1 MVFAVVGCGSTTDRT
16 VPVESND
23 SATGGAE
30 LRQAWLAARMREAV
44 SQPEYQARMTER
56 GALLPSPAQELAARL
71 GGGRVELELAGEPV
85 RLELGAAELTCG
97 NRTTRLDEGELVL
110 RENRVELEHGAVTER
125 YLSGPAGIEQV
136 FEVGRAACGAEARE
150 LELAFEIGGVRAE
163 AGEGGA
169 RFVDERGRAVLS
181 YTDLFARDA
190 SGEALSARMEVSAH
204 RVLLRVDVAGAR
216 FPVEVDPLFWGGQK
230 KLTASDGAAT
240 DSFGNSVALSGDTAL
255 VGALGGDVGAFADQ
269 GSAYVFVR
277 SGATWTQ
284 QQKLVA
290 SDGAYSDQ
298 FGVSVALSGD
308 TALVGAPSDD
318 VGANANQ
325 GSAYVFVRNGATW
338 AEQQKL
344 TASDGIATDFFGNSV
359 ALSGDTALVGAPSD
373 QVGVN
378 ADQGSAYVFVRSGTI
393 WAEQQK
399 LTAGDGKSQDGFGV
413 SVALSGDTALF
424 GALGGDVGAFADQGS
439 AYVFVRSG
447 TIWAEQQKLT
457 ASDGAA
463 DDLFGIAV
471 TLSGDTALVGAHSDD
486 VGANANQGS
495 AYVFVRSGATWTQQQ
510 KLVASDG
517 AYVDQFGVS
526 VALSGD
532 TALVGAHSDDVGANA
547 NQGSAYVFT
556 GGSPCTG
563 PSDCPGGTCVD
574 GFCCDTPCADACD
587 VCAASLGATKNGICT
602 VLPAGATP
610 STCASPKACNGT
622 SNACSA
628 QCASDLDCAAGFY
641 CAANGSCQAQKAQ
654 AATCNDGAG
663 ADCKVAS
670 CRVCTGGA
678 GRCADGYC
686 CSAACDQPCDVC
698 SQALGA
704 PANGTCSL
712 APQGVSPTGC
722 PSPKACN
729 GTSATC
735 AAVCASDA
743 DCASTHYC
751 DGSGQCTFRKVKGA
765 ACNLAAGADCKAASC
780 RACQSDHCVDG
791 VCCDSTCGGQCQAC
805 AEAGSVGTC
814 KTVSGAP
821 RAPRPACVGTTG
833 EKCTGTCDGANPVAC
848 TYPATG
854 TPCKGASCT
863 GDVAQPPGICDGAG
877 LCSLP
882 TTKNC
887 VPYACNATTGV
898 CQASCSSDAEC
909 AQGAKCDTNTG
920 KCASTSATCKGPT
933 TVLLPNGQ
941 TESCSPYK
949 CLGGACQQQCSV
961 PGDCAP
967 GYTCEATECVVPEG
981 GSDAGVGGSAGT
993 GGGGAGSGGSPA
1005 SGGKKG
1011 ESGGDDGGCGCRVP
1025 ARGGGGTRGVW
1036 LGALGLALFF
1046 RRARG
1051 RSRRVGDPW

>member
-1 MVFAVVGCGSTTDRT
+1 MQGPRITGAAPWLGVAMVFAVVGCGSTTDRT

-308 TALVGAPSDD
+308 TALVGAPSD
-318 VGANANQ
+318 
-325 GSAYVFVRNGATW
+325 
-338 AEQQKL
+338 
-344 TASDGIATDFFGNSV
+344 
-359 ALSGDTALVGAPSD
+359 

-378 ADQGSAYVFVRSGTI
+378 
-393 WAEQQK
+393 
-399 LTAGDGKSQDGFGV
+399 
-413 SVALSGDTALF
+413 
-424 GALGGDVGAFADQGS
+424 ADQGS

>member
-1 MVFAVVGCGSTTDRT
+1 MQGPRITGAAPWLGVAMVFAVVGCGSTTDRT

-240 DSFGNSVALSGDTAL
+240 DSFGN
-255 VGALGGDVGAFADQ
+255 
-269 GSAYVFVR
+269 
-277 SGATWTQ
+277 
-284 QQKLVA
+284 
-290 SDGAYSDQ
+290 
-298 FGVSVALSGD
+298 
-308 TALVGAPSDD
+308 
-318 VGANANQ
+318 
-325 GSAYVFVRNGATW
+325 
-338 AEQQKL
+338 
-344 TASDGIATDFFGNSV
+344 
-359 ALSGDTALVGAPSD
+359 
-373 QVGVN
+373 
-378 ADQGSAYVFVRSGTI
+378 
-393 WAEQQK
+393 
-399 LTAGDGKSQDGFGV
+399 
-413 SVALSGDTALF
+413 
-424 GALGGDVGAFADQGS
+424 
-439 AYVFVRSG
+439 
-447 TIWAEQQKLT
+447 
-457 ASDGAA
+457 
-463 DDLFGIAV
+463 
-471 TLSGDTALVGAHSDD
+471 
-486 VGANANQGS
+486 
-495 AYVFVRSGATWTQQQ
+495 
-510 KLVASDG
+510 
-517 AYVDQFGVS
+517 S

-877 LCSLP
+877 LCALP

-1051 RSRRVGDPW
+1051 RSRRVGHLW

>member
-1 MVFAVVGCGSTTDRT
+1 MQGPRITGAAPWLGVAMVFAVVGCGSTTDRT

-344 TASDGIATDFFGNSV
+344 TASDG
-359 ALSGDTALVGAPSD
+359 
-373 QVGVN
+373 
-378 ADQGSAYVFVRSGTI
+378 
-393 WAEQQK
+393 
-399 LTAGDGKSQDGFGV
+399 
-413 SVALSGDTALF
+413 
-424 GALGGDVGAFADQGS
+424 
-439 AYVFVRSG
+439 
-447 TIWAEQQKLT
+447 
-457 ASDGAA
+457 AA

-471 TLSGDTALVGAHSDD
+471 T
-486 VGANANQGS
+486 
-495 AYVFVRSGATWTQQQ
+495 
-510 KLVASDG
+510 
-517 AYVDQFGVS
+517 
-526 VALSGD
+526 LSGD

-877 LCSLP
+877 LCALP

-920 KCASTSATCKGPT
+920 KCASTSATCKDPT